1 MNNGFSTKE
10 GLIAIGGLFGAAIVA
25 IIGFG
30 SRFYLTGIFI
40 VLISIFFTIYGRKLC
55 RTCEKSCPCNP
66 NMFFWKQ
73 VLKDL
78 KLKK

>member
-1 MNNGFSTKE
+1 MNKGFSTKE
-10 GLIAIGGLFGAAIVA
+10 GLLAIGGLAGSAVVA

-30 SRFYLTGIFI
+30 DRFYLTILFLA
-40 VLISIFFTIYGRKLC
+40 LISIFFTIYGRKLC
-55 RTCEKSCPCNP
+55 RICEKSCPCNP

-73 VLKDL
+73 VLRDL